1 MKIVFRAGFFR
12 RIVVPAF
19 LAILLFVVSVF
30 LFIIPTFEN
39 NAIEQKKTM
48 LHELTNTAWSIL
60 QKYHHDELT
69 GVLTSLQAKE
79 KAVAEIEAL
88 RYGSDKKDYFWIT
101 DLEPVMIMHPYVHEL
116 TGKGLQHYADP
127 DGKKIFIEAAAI
139 ARTDGEGF
147 IRYKWQLKDDSARI
161 VPKLSFVKKFPPWD
175 WVIGTGIYLQD
186 VQEEISALTRKL
198 VYILL
203 GISFIISLIIAFI
216 AFQSLKI
223 ENQRQAAQALLLE
236 SKEKYRSLLE
246 SSTEGLLL
254 LIGGQISYSNLFIQ
268 NLLQYKP
275 EELTQ
280 LSPEDILR
288 SSEPISFSNI
298 TKETRFEVGVVRRD
312 GTETEAILTVL
323 PIRFVDKEGL
333 LLTFRDTSDHRP
345 VKDELAGL
353 RARLE
358 GISAYSRLG
367 LFRFA
372 LSGKGRIMEYNS
384 NVMSLLGYS
393 DKKEF
398 DRVPL
403 AGILAHQ
410 SDVKR
415 LLSSLKAER
424 SVAAQPVEMRRKDG
438 SVTKLILSL
447 AVTRPS
453 GDIPYCDGILEPLS
467 PVSHADDT
475 CMGNTVF
482 AALIS
487 LSEQPASS
495 IGRPVVACPAEAP
508 LKDAIEIM
516 HQQQSSSILLMLGP
530 KCIGYIHI
538 RNLLS
543 SFKSNGFDL
552 QASASEY
559 MTAPLPT
566 APPQASVAEVAALM
580 DARNIPFIVVA
591 RPDKQPDCMIEKEYL
606 AGLYV
611 DPGIWLDKLIS
622 TSTGTEAFGSIRQR
636 LPALLGPRLFEY
648 GTAHAV
654 STVLSDY
661 NDRITCRIIQLAL
674 KECGPPP
681 VPFAFVSIGSAGRA
695 ELAFNSDQDNAIV
708 FAPDPLVPDEDLQAY
723 FVKLASRICQQLGR
737 SGLPLCP
744 GDFMASNP
752 KWCQSLDVW
761 QSYFLEWVN
770 HANPENIL
778 NISAFFD
785 LRLVYGD
792 SALFDSLEDFIL
804 EALEGKTTFFYLLAQ
819 SVSAFRPPLSV
830 FGNIVTGTSGVKAE
844 NVDIKNCLAPVTMF
858 ARIYALRHR
867 IRSKNSMQRIRAL
880 RAIEVL
886 SPLTADEVMFHYN
899 FLMYLRLRQQLQEI
913 ERMQPP
919 GNLIEPRK
927 LPEMEQVILRKV
939 FAQMNLYN
947 EKLGAEFMSA
957 FKG

>member
-60 QKYHHDELT
+60 QKYHHDELA
-69 GVLTSLQAKE
+69 GLLTPQQAKE
-79 KAVAEIEAL
+79 KAVSEIEAL
-88 RYGSDKKDYFWIT
+88 RYGPDKKDYFWIT
-101 DLEPVMIMHPYVHEL
+101 DLEPVMIMHPYVYEL

-147 IRYKWQLKDDSARI
+147 MRYKWQLKDDSAHI

-203 GISFIISLIIAFI
+203 GISSIISLIIAFI

-223 ENQRQAAQALLLE
+223 ENQRQTAQAQLLE
-236 SKEKYRSLLE
+236 SREKYRSLLE

-254 LIGGQISYSNLFIQ
+254 LIAGQISYSNLFIQ
-268 NLLQYKP
+268 NLLQYRP
-275 EELTQ
+275 EELMN
-280 LSPEDILR
+280 LRPDDILR
-288 SSEPISFSNI
+288 SPEPISFSDI
-298 TKETRFEVGVVRRD
+298 TKETRFEVGVVRKD

-358 GISAYSRLG
+358 GISSFSRIG

-372 LSGKGRIMEYNS
+372 LNGKGRLMEYNS
-384 NVMSLLGYS
+384 NVMSLLGYHS
-393 DKKEF
+393 KKEF

-403 AGILAHQ
+403 AGILAHRA
-410 SDVKR
+410 DLKK
-415 LLSSLKAER
+415 LLSTLMADQ
-424 SVAAQPVEMRRKDG
+424 SVTARAVEMRKKDG
-438 SVTKLILSL
+438 SIIKLLLSL
-447 AVTRPS
+447 VVTRPS
-453 GDIPYCDGILEPLS
+453 EDMPYCEGIMEPITSDGF
-467 PVSHADDT
+467 ADET
-475 CMGNTVF
+475 APGNSLM
-482 AALIS
+482 AGLIA
-487 LSEQPASS
+487 LSEQPACS
-495 IGRPVVACPAEAP
+495 IGRSVVACPADAP
-508 LKDAIEIM
+508 LKDALEIM
-516 HQQQSSSILLMLGP
+516 HQHQTSFVLLLLGL
-530 KCIGYIHI
+530 KCIGVLHI
-538 RNLLS
+538 RNLIIGL
-543 SFKSNGFDL
+543 NEDGFNM
-552 QASASEY
+552 QTSASEY
-559 MTAPLPT
+559 MTAPVPT
-566 APPQASVAEVAALM
+566 APPQANVAEVAALM
-580 DARNIPFIVVA
+580 DALNTSLIVVLTQ
-591 RPDKQPDCMIEKEYL
+591 DNQPDCIIEKSHL

-611 DPGIWLDKLIS
+611 DSGIWLDKLLGS
-622 TSTGTEAFGSIRQR
+622 ATGPEAFSGIRQK
-636 LPALLGPRLFEY
+636 LPDVLSPRLFEY
-648 GTAHAV
+648 GTAHTV
-654 STVLSDY
+654 SQILSDY
-661 NDRITCRIIQLAL
+661 NDRITCRIITLAL

-681 VPFAFVSIGSAGRA
+681 VAFVFVSTGSAGRA

-708 FAPDPLVPDEDLQAY
+708 FASDPNLPDKALQSY
-723 FVKLASRICQQLGR
+723 FVKLASNICQQLGR

-761 QSYFLEWVN
+761 KSYFSEWIN

-792 SALFDSLEDFIL
+792 TALFDALEDYIFA
-804 EALEGKTTFFYLLAQ
+804 ALEGKSTFYYLLAQ
-819 SVSAFRPPLSV
+819 SVAGFRPPLNV
-830 FGNIVTGTSGVKAE
+830 FGNIVTGAAGVKAE

-858 ARIYALRHR
+858 TRIYALRHK
-867 IRSKNSMQRIRAL
+867 IRRKNSMQRIMAL
-880 RAIEVL
+880 KALEVL
-886 SPLTADEVMFHYN
+886 SPQTAEEVVFHYN
-899 FLMYLRLRQQLQEI
+899 FLMYLRLRHQLRQI

-927 LPEMEQVILRKV
+927 LSEMEQVILRKV
-939 FAQMNLYN
+939 YAQMNLYN

-957 FKG
+957 YKG